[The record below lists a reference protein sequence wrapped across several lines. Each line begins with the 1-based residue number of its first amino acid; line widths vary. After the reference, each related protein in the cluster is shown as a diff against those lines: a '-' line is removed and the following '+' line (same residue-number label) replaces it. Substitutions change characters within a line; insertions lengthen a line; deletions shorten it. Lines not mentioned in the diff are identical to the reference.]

1 MTLRGSTTPS
11 NPLRDEHRSLLD
23 AVRRRVKRRQFETW
37 FARTRLLRLSP
48 TEVVVGVPNQ
58 FQLEWMTREY
68 RATLGQAAR
77 EILGRVVEVRF
88 EVFEA
93 DEPAATNGAVE
104 SGTPAPTEAAAPHG
118 EPSGD
123 APAAARAA
131 ATFGAE
137 ARPSEPRSTDARPE
151 PLRAPAAP
159 AAAAPSRPAR
169 SPHQAS
175 PPPPSGA
182 TSAASSF
189 DLPPVLLQPHYT
201 FDDFVVGP
209 SNQLPHA
216 VARAVAD
223 HPGSENN
230 PLFLYGSVG
239 LGKTHLLQAICH
251 AVLRRRPDCRIIY
264 LSCEQFTNEYVSAV
278 QRNST
283 EAFRGRFRSADMLVI
298 DDIHFLANKERT
310 QEEFF
315 HTFNALYQ
323 QRKQIILSSDAAPTE
338 IPTLEERLVSRFRW
352 GVVAQLEQPEV
363 ETRMAIVRRKAE
375 QTGLALPDDVVE
387 FVATNVRSNIRELEG
402 ALASIRSRAA
412 LEKTTI
418 DVALAR
424 AALEPLMRQ
433 DAVPVGLDRI
443 VQIVAAHY
451 GAKVSDLRSLK
462 RTKSVSLPRQVAMHI
477 ARDETSLSLVEIG
490 EFFGGRDHTT
500 VLYAVEKISGRVASE
515 EPFRATLEKL
525 RDRIRAR

>member
-1 MTLRGSTTPS
+1 MSD
-11 NPLRDEHRSLLD
+11 PLRDEHRSLLD

-37 FARTRLLRLSP
+37 FARTRLLRLSAA
-48 TEVVVGVPNQ
+48 EVVVGVPNQ

-77 EILGRVVEVRF
+77 EVLGRSVEIRF

-93 DEPAATNGAVE
+93 DGRATADG
-104 SGTPAPTEAAAPHG
+104 PDAAAPA
-118 EPSGD
+118 PSVASPHAELSG
-123 APAAARAA
+123 APSPTGTA
-131 ATFGAE
+131 
-137 ARPSEPRSTDARPE
+137 EPRGHDGRSPELRLADSRPDPRPE
-151 PLRAPAAP
+151 PPRAPATVAS
-159 AAAAPSRPAR
+159 APSRAAR
-169 SPHQAS
+169 SSHP
-175 PPPPSGA
+175 
-182 TSAASSF
+182 AASATQAAASLSAF

-223 HPGSENN
+223 HPGSDNN

-251 AVLRRRPDCRIIY
+251 AVLRRRPDCRIVY

-375 QTGLALPDDVVE
+375 QTGLHLPDDVVA
-387 FVATNVRSNIRELEG
+387 FVAENVRSNIRELEG
-402 ALASIRSRAA
+402 ALASIRSHAA
-412 LEKTTI
+412 LKNTTI
-418 DVALAR
+418 DVTLAR

-433 DAVPVGLDRI
+433 DTVPVGLDRI

-477 ARDETSLSLVEIG
+477 ARDVTSLSLVEIG
-490 EFFGGRDHTT
+490 EYFSGRDHTT
-500 VLYAVEKISGRVASE
+500 VLYAVEKINGRVASE